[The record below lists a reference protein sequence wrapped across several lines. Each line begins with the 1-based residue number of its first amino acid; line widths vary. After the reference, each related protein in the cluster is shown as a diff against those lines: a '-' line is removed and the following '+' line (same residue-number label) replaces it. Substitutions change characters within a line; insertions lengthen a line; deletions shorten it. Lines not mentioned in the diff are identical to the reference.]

1 MDIEKYIINYS
12 LKQNNYKQS
21 FLRFSE
27 ERRQICLK
35 SQKINS
41 YNVICKYNIF
51 LFWDHC
57 IAEGIKIK
65 ARILSEYKR
74 IIREANEK

>member
-21 FLRFSE
+21 FLRFAE

-35 SQKINS
+35 SQKN
-41 YNVICKYNIF
+41 
-51 LFWDHC
+51 
-57 IAEGIKIK
+57 
-65 ARILSEYKR
+65 
-74 IIREANEK
+74 

>member
-27 ERRQICLK
+27 ER
-35 SQKINS
+35 
-41 YNVICKYNIF
+41 
-51 LFWDHC
+51 
-57 IAEGIKIK
+57 
-65 ARILSEYKR
+65 
-74 IIREANEK
+74 EANMFKIAKKLTVIMLSASMIFSCSGIIAHGKLWKTTER

>member
-21 FLRFSE
+21 FLRFYE

-35 SQKINS
+35 SQKN
-41 YNVICKYNIF
+41 
-51 LFWDHC
+51 
-57 IAEGIKIK
+57 
-65 ARILSEYKR
+65 
-74 IIREANEK
+74 